1 MQHRFQVSLNGLIE
15 LLSNH
20 LYSSSAVFVR
30 ELMQNG
36 VDAIE
41 ARRTLEPDHRGE
53 IRVELHGSG
62 PGPTLAF
69 ADSGIGLTEDQA
81 HEFLATIGRS
91 AKRGELPERDGGYLG
106 QFGVGLLSC
115 FVVAEEVVV
124 VSRALDRSQP
134 PIEWTGRVDGSYF
147 VRRLEAEIE
156 PGTTVYL
163 RLRPDAATT
172 FDAGRLRELIQEYG
186 DFLPIPVLWVD
197 GGHEEPLNAGQ
208 APWHV
213 AGSAARADAVESF
226 ARVTLGIDPLDSFE
240 ISSETGGV
248 RGIAYVGSQ
257 RINLVTEPGHRVYLK
272 GMLLSD
278 SIGSLLPRWA
288 FFLRCVVQTDHLSPT
303 ASREDLHQDELL
315 AATRQE
321 LGESI
326 KRTIIRMAEVEPRRL
341 KRWIKTH
348 ESGMK
353 LVACADDEL
362 YRLLA
367 PHFSF
372 PTNQGM
378 LPLLTILDSSKEI
391 AFAPT
396 TVAFRQVA
404 GVATGVNRLVVSGG
418 YQHDRE
424 LLERVDL
431 YDHEVTLKE
440 VSLWDFAQDFQ
451 EPTDQDLV
459 ARLEEGCRRAL
470 SAFDCR
476 VLVRDFA
483 PATVPALYGADPEA
497 QRERDLERAAE
508 DADELFSSILGALSR
523 PESARSPVFCVNASN
538 DLVRGVARSRGDAA
552 ETALQVLYV
561 HALLQAHEPL
571 GVRERQIL
579 EGGLLELIAR
589 GLNGGEA

>member
-1 MQHRFQVSLNGLIE
+1 MSHRFQVSLDGLIE

-20 LYSSSAVFVR
+20 LYSSPAVFVR
-30 ELMQNG
+30 ELLQNG
-36 VDAIE
+36 VDAVE
-41 ARRTLEPDHRGE
+41 ARRALEPDHAAE
-53 IRVELHGSG
+53 IRVELHGSEAG
-62 PGPTLAF
+62 ATLAF
-69 ADSGIGLTEDQA
+69 ADNGIGLTEEQA

-91 AKRGELPERDGGYLG
+91 AKRGELPEREGGYLG

-115 FVVAEEVVV
+115 FVVAEEVAL
-124 VSRALDRSQP
+124 VSRALDRGED
-134 PIEWTGRVDGSYF
+134 PIEWTGRVDGSYS
-147 VRRLEAEIE
+147 VRRLDSEIE

-163 RLRPDAATT
+163 RLRSDAAAT
-172 FDAGRLRELIQEYG
+172 FDAARLRELIRHYG
-186 DFLPIPVLWVD
+186 DLLPIPVRWVAGETELQINSGRAPWD
-197 GGHEEPLNAGQ
+197 MAAGQ
-208 APWHV
+208 P
-213 AGSAARADAVESF
+213 RANAIDEF
-226 ARVTLGIDPLDSFE
+226 ARNNLGIDPLDSFE

-257 RINLVTEPGHRVYLK
+257 RVNLVTEPGHRVYLK

-288 FFLRCVVQTDHLSPT
+288 FFLRCVVQTDHLRPT

-315 AATRQE
+315 AATRRE

-326 KRTIIRMAEVEPRRL
+326 KRTIIRMAEIEPRRL
-341 KRWIKTH
+341 RRWIDVH

-378 LPLLTILDSSKEI
+378 LPLLTILDRSKEI

-404 GVATGVNRLVVSGG
+404 GVATGVDQLVVSGG
-418 YQHDRE
+418 YLHDRE
-424 LLERVDL
+424 LLERIDL

-440 VSLWDFAQDFQ
+440 VSLWDFAQDFE
-451 EPTDQDLV
+451 EPADRDLV
-459 ARLEEGCRRAL
+459 ARLDEGCRRAL
-470 SAFDCR
+470 RAFDCR
-476 VLVRDFA
+476 VLVRDFS
-483 PATVPALYGADPEA
+483 PASVPALYGADPEA
-497 QRERDLERAAE
+497 QREKDLERAAE
-508 DADELFSSILGALSR
+508 DADELFSSILGNLSR
-523 PESARSPVFCVNASN
+523 PEAARSPVFCLNASN
-538 DLVRGVARSRGDAA
+538 ALVQGVARRGGDAA
-552 ETALQVLYV
+552 ETAFQVLYV

-579 EGGLLELIAR
+579 EGGLLDLIEM
-589 GLNGGEA
+589 GMQGGDA